1 MTTGI
6 GPDAPWAAAGSDRPL
21 PNPAGQG
28 QQPPGVGQ
36 GHRVRVAPPRRR
48 NIRAAI
54 FAPRTPFSPPLLL
67 GSTAG
72 SSYCVRFGK
81 RHCSCD
87 VPQFLSFP
95 VLVIPPLGG
104 SSGWRFGQRQRV
116 DWPAACLQVYGCW
129 LAGPEPRSSRPV
141 CNAGQPWLGLS
152 PFPPSRPNSLSVS
165 PPLFLALPP
174 SLPPSL
180 GVCCMLPRELTR
192 ACGCLSLCWLSL
204 LVTSL
209 TRPPAGQPRLGFGEL
224 LPDLFLI
231 ADRKLF

>member
-1 MTTGI
+1 MTDPCPILQVKASSRPGSARATGSESLRR
-6 GPDAPWAAAGSDRPL
+6 GGATSAQQYSRPVPPSPL
-21 PNPAGQG
+21 PYFS
-28 QQPPGVGQ
+28 V
-36 GHRVRVAPPRRR
+36 RRR
-48 NIRAAI
+48 VQVTVSVSARD
-54 FAPRTPFSPPLLL
+54 
-67 GSTAG
+67 TAVAL
-72 SSYCVRFGK
+72 S
-81 RHCSCD
+81 HCS
-87 VPQFLSFP
+87 VFSGPHHP
-95 VLVIPPLGG
+95 PPLGG
-104 SSGWRFGQRQRV
+104 SSGWRFGLRQRV

-152 PFPPSRPNSLSVS
+152 PFPPSLLISLSES
-165 PPLFLALPP
+165 PPLLLALPP